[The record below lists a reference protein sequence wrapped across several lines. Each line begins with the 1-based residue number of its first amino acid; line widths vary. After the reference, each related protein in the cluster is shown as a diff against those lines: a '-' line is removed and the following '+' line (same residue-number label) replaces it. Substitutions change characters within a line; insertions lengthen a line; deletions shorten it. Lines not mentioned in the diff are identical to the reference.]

1 MSTESRLI
9 LTNISTEAA
18 GISDKKPGAGYYKL
32 SNPLHTLVYVVNAF
46 RGTIKMQGTLA
57 LYPSDADWFDIPDT
71 DYGDGSTIDT
81 ENTSFSTN
89 FTGNF
94 VWIRAV
100 YTIEDGT
107 IVSIRYNY

>member
-1 MSTESRLI
+1 MSIESRLI
-9 LTNISTEAA
+9 LDTTSTEAE

-32 SNPLHTLVYVVNAF
+32 SNPMHTVVYVVNAF
-46 RGTIKMQGTLA
+46 KGTIKMQGTLS
-57 LYPSDADWFDIPDT
+57 LYPADSDWFDIPGT
-71 DYGDGSTIDT
+71 AYGDGSTIDT
-81 ENTSFSTN
+81 ENTSFSSS

-100 YTIEDGT
+100 YDIQDGT

>member
-9 LTNISTEAA
+9 LTNVSTEAA

-57 LYPSDADWFDIPDT
+57 LYPSNADWFDIPDT
-71 DYGDGSTIDT
+71 SYGDGSTIDT
-81 ENTSFSTN
+81 EDTTFSTN

-100 YTIEDGT
+100 YTVEDGT
-107 IVSIRYNY
+107 IVSVRYNY